1 MGVKMDHM
9 DAQMAQMAAEIGQ
22 GAADPGLAGIYILN
36 LTRKNTLGC
45 GYGFWMSRLG
55 SGSPL
60 SSPRSGQ
67 Q

>member
-1 MGVKMDHM
+1 MGVKMDQM
-9 DAQMAQMAAEIGQ
+9 DFQMAQVTAETGH

-60 SSPRSGQ
+60 SSPQSGQ